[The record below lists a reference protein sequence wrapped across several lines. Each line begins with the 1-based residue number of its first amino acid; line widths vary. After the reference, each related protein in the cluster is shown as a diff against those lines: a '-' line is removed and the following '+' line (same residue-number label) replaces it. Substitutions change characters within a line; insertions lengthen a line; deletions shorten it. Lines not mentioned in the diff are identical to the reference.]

1 MAAAPEVTRVGPG
14 PGLPAAPSLPSAAL
28 ARLPETAGQADPFWR
43 LAAAFLVGYPPAT
56 ARAYLSDLRAWA
68 RWCGEHGIH
77 PLTARRHH
85 VDHWARHLAAAPQPA
100 TGRPA
105 AAATIARRRR
115 GYRPA
120 LNRTG
125 AAGPLLPR
133 HVYPQFG
140 FGIDDE
146 VPADVDG
153 DVLDVAGEP
162 ERARVVGGDR

>member
-85 VDHWARHLAAAPQPA
+85 VDH
-100 TGRPA
+100 
-105 AAATIARRRR
+105 
-115 GYRPA
+115 
-120 LNRTG
+120 
-125 AAGPLLPR
+125 
-133 HVYPQFG
+133 
-140 FGIDDE
+140 
-146 VPADVDG
+146 
-153 DVLDVAGEP
+153 
-162 ERARVVGGDR
+162 